1 MTGPVLPAPW
11 QLPFELAWEALRAG
25 SRPIGAVLLDGA
37 GRPVA
42 TGRNRSQESTAPP
55 GQLAGTAIAHAEVN
69 ALAQLPAGGRYED
82 HRLYTTLE
90 PCLLCSGALIHS
102 HVRHVLYAASDPYWT
117 GIEHVPGVGGQIAAR
132 WAHRQ
137 GPAAAPLAAFSVL
150 LMDLWAV
157 RHSPSGLRNQDDSSV
172 ALARHCL
179 TVDGILD
186 APSVD
191 TVYRLAFHTCT
202 RTDEAPKE
210 NTSPPHRPVEKI
222 SP

>member
-1 MTGPVLPAPW
+1 VTGPVLPAPW

-69 ALAQLPAGGRYED
+69 ALAQLPAGGRYEN

-157 RHSPSGLRNQDDSSV
+157 RHSPSGLRNQADDSSV

-191 TVYRLAFHTCT
+191 TVYRLAFPHLHPH
-202 RTDEAPKE
+202 RRGPEGKHLA
-210 NTSPPHRPVEKI
+210 SPPPR
-222 SP
+222 